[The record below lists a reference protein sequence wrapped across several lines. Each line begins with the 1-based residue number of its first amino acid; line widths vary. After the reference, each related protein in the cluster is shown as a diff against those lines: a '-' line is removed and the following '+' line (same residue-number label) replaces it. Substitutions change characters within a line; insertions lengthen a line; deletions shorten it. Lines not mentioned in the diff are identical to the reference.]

1 MAISIQVGRL
11 PVPVGGGTSVECGI
25 GAATTGIMVKWDVV
39 GLDEFGA
46 EIAAYG
52 SLTEQ
57 FTKTDGGGFAPN
69 YYIAP
74 SSDPPT
80 DHKDRV
86 KAEIFA

>member
-1 MAISIQVGRL
+1 MAISVQVGRSM
-11 PVPVGGGTSVECGI
+11 VPVGGGTSVECSVGVALA
-25 GAATTGIMVKWDVV
+25 GVMVKWNVV
-39 GLDEFGA
+39 GLDENQA

-52 SLTEQ
+52 LLNQ
-57 FTKTDGGGFAPN
+57 RFTKTDGDGFAAN

-86 KAEIFA
+86 KAEIFV